1 MTEQNEREAAAV
13 RGQSI
18 IDVINTV
25 PANTADEERV
35 RMLAANL
42 GYEYG
47 YRAGQPQWIAV
58 SERFP
63 SESGYYLVTVNGV
76 VWMAFCA
83 KRDDGSFCWI
93 DVNPDNNKGGLDV
106 IAWMPLPSPYT
117 ESDNTEVSDGE

>member
-13 RGQSI
+13 RGQAI
-18 IDVINTV
+18 IDVLNTV
-25 PANTADEERV
+25 PANTPDEERV
-35 RMLAANL
+35 RTLAANL

-47 YRAGQPQWIAV
+47 HRDGQTQWIAV

-63 SESGYYLVTVNGV
+63 SKSGYYLVMVHGV

-93 DVNPDNNKGGLDV
+93 DVNPDYDKDGLEV
-106 IAWMPLPSPYT
+106 AAWMPLPKAHT
-117 ESDNTEVSDGE
+117 ESDKGGK